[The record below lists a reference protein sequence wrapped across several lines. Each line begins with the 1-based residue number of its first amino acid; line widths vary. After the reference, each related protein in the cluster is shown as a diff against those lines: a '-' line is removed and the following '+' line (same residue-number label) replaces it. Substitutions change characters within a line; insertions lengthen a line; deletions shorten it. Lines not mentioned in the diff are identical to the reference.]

1 MACIRIG
8 VDEVRIRYEMQDAGK
23 LAERVFGRELLRQT
37 ELFAQVREG
46 TVALRIV
53 EPESQEEEKQELLTL
68 LTPEDAQALFDFL
81 KGEGIVS

>member
-1 MACIRIG
+1 M
-8 VDEVRIRYEMQDAGK
+8 RIRYEMQDAGK

-37 ELFAQVREG
+37 DLFAQVREG

-68 LTPEDAQALFDFL
+68 LTPEDAQA
-81 KGEGIVS
+81 

>member
-1 MACIRIG
+1 MTCTRIG
-8 VDEVRIRYEMQDAGK
+8 IDEVRIRYEMQDAGK
-23 LAERVFGRELLRQT
+23 LAERAFGRELLRQT

-53 EPESQEEEKQELLTL
+53 EPESQDGEGQELLTL
-68 LTPEDAQALFDFL
+68 LTQEDAQAFFDFL

>member
-1 MACIRIG
+1 MSCKKIG
-8 VDEVRIRYEMQDAGK
+8 IDEVRIRCEMQDVDK
-23 LAERVFGRELLRQT
+23 LAERAFGRQLPRQT

-53 EPESQEEEKQELLTL
+53 EPGSEDEAKRELLTL
-68 LTPEDAQALFDFL
+68 IAQEDAQALFDFL

>member
-1 MACIRIG
+1 MSCKKIG
-8 VDEVRIRYEMQDAGK
+8 IDEVRICCEIQDVDK
-23 LAERVFGRELLRQT
+23 LAERAFGRQLPRQT

-53 EPESQEEEKQELLTL
+53 EPGSEGEAKRELLTL
-68 LTPEDAQALFDFL
+68 IAQEDAQALFDFL